1 MSGVEKVWFLFYTQN
16 VLCYSK
22 GVPQEII
29 FTQKDSTE
37 VHEFEDRC
45 ITVSHMTSYNS
56 QTYLTPVEYNET
68 WSFSRG

>member
-37 VHEFEDRC
+37 VH
-45 ITVSHMTSYNS
+45 
-56 QTYLTPVEYNET
+56 
-68 WSFSRG
+68 